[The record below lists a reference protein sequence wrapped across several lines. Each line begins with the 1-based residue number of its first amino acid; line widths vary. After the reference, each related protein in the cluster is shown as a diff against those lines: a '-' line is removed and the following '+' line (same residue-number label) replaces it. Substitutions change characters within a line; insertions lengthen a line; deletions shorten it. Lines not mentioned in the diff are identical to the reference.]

1 MTPLQ
6 GKQLLMLLIL
16 SFHLLLPSWQKPQR
30 PPLLM
35 KAPKSARQSA
45 AGVVLLALPRS
56 PRQKP
61 SRQLETQVRLKLTQK
76 PQQSSQL
83 ANPKEEA
90 GSKNSYI
97 TEASLMQ
104 HLTRKSLV
112 KPRMKLAMKLVEK
125 LMRKLLQQPGWT
137 WLGRRLQGMAA
148 D

>member
-35 KAPKSARQSA
+35 KAPKRARQSA

-76 PQQSSQL
+76 SSQL

-90 GSKNSYI
+90 GSKNSYT
-97 TEASLMQ
+97 TEANLRQ
-104 HLTRKSLV
+104 HLTRKPLV
-112 KPRMKLAMKLVEK
+112 KPRTKLAMKLLKK

-137 WLGRRLQGMAA
+137 WLGRPLQGMAA